1 MTDQK
6 KLEVI
11 EEAFNYYN
19 DRTSLTS
26 KEEKELL
33 NLVNELYAAI
43 SVTRCC
49 ETLKDKKKIT
59 FDEWLGKWNWERIGS
74 SYTFKRGE
82 SYTDAESLMISYKK
96 EYSL

>member
-1 MTDQK
+1 MTNQK

-11 EEAFNYYN
+11 EEAFNYYH

-59 FDEWLGKWNWERIGS
+59 FDEWLNVN
-74 SYTFKRGE
+74 FKKYDNEYYQDSGRNG
-82 SYTDAESLMISYKK
+82 IWKK
-96 EYSL
+96 HQLYELYENTIL

>member
-1 MTDQK
+1 MTTQK

-11 EEAFNYYN
+11 EQAFNYYH
-19 DRTSLTS
+19 DRNSLTS

-49 ETLKDKKKIT
+49 EELVC
-59 FDEWLGKWNWERIGS
+59 ERC
-74 SYTFKRGE
+74 
-82 SYTDAESLMISYKK
+82 ACK
-96 EYSL
+96 EEIECICVNCLEELW